1 MPIRGRTPADPLTK
15 PPLWTAPRIWDGGEC
30 FILGGGPSLAAVD
43 VGQLRGRRV
52 IAVNQAYKLGDWI
65 DVLFFGD

>member
-1 MPIRGRTPADPLTK
+1 MPIRGRESRSRPEK
-15 PPLWTAPRIWDGGEC
+15 PPFWKAPSMWDGGQC
-30 FILGGGPSLAAVD
+30 FILGGGPSLTVEQ
-43 VGQLRGRRV
+43 VESLRGRRV